1 MIDAVTIER
10 IQSAAQIY
18 DVVSDYI
25 TLRKSGVNYK
35 GLCPFHEDRTP
46 SFVVS
51 PAKNVCKCF
60 ACGEGGTPVHF
71 IMKHE
76 QLSYPEALKYLAKK
90 YGIEVRETEITDEQK
105 QAQSDREAMF
115 ILNGFAQKTFSSNL
129 FFTEEGQN
137 IGLSYFRERGFR
149 EDIIRKFQLGYALD
163 VRNSFTQEALKAGY
177 KIDYLE
183 KNGLTIVGG
192 YQNYFDRFR
201 GRVIFPVHTLSG
213 KIVAFGGRI
222 LKKEE
227 KTAKYINS
235 PESDIYH
242 KSNELYGIYFA
253 RQTMVKHDRCF
264 LVEGYTDVISMH
276 QAGIENVAASSGTA
290 LTPGQIRLIRRFTNN
305 VTVLYDG
312 DTAGI
317 KAAVRGI
324 DLLLEAGLNIKVV
337 LLPEGE
343 DPDSFSKKQSTS
355 DFHAYIN
362 QHETDFVHFKAG
374 LLLQEAG
381 NDPIQKARIVTEIV
395 QTIALIPEEIIRLVY
410 VKECSKLLDMDER
423 VLVASIAKK
432 RQELLLQKKKTLY
445 PDPEQAGEI
454 RETVTPPPAEEVPDS
469 SFPQEKEIQSS
480 FEEYEKNIMYYVIRY
495 GEQYFIYTDEESQE
509 KISLNV
515 TEFIAFDL
523 KEDEREFQNPLYN
536 KILEEA
542 CRKCRVEGFVSES
555 YFRNHP
561 NPEISHF
568 AVDISTDR
576 YIMSKIYSKHK
587 NPERDEK
594 KGEER
599 INTEKNKMLLE
610 QVPYVLFNYKDAI
623 LRQEMDDLNLR
634 IKIAEGNND
643 GTEADRLIRQ
653 LMELWKD
660 FKKEIALR
668 LHERIITKI

>member
-1 MIDAVTIER
+1 MIDAATIER

-18 DVVSDYI
+18 DVVSDFI

-51 PAKNVCKCF
+51 PAKNICKCF
-60 ACGEGGTPVHF
+60 ACGEGGTPIHF

-129 FFTEEGQN
+129 FLTEEGQN

-163 VRNSFTQEALKAGY
+163 IRNSFTQEALKAGY
-177 KIDYLE
+177 QLDYLE
-183 KNGLTIVGG
+183 KSGLTIVGDH
-192 YQNYFDRFR
+192 QNLYDRFR
-201 GRVIFPVHTLSG
+201 GRVIFPVLTLSG
-213 KIVAFGGRI
+213 KVVAFGGRI

-227 KTAKYINS
+227 KTAKYVNS

-253 RQTMVKHDRCF
+253 RQAIVKQDCCF

-276 QAGIENVAASSGTA
+276 QAGIENVVASSGTA
-290 LTPGQIRLIRRFTNN
+290 LTLGQIRLIRRFTNN

-312 DTAGI
+312 DAAGI

-343 DPDSFSKKQSTS
+343 DPDSFSQKQSAS
-355 DFHAYIN
+355 AFQAYIS
-362 QHETDFVHFKAG
+362 QHETDFVHFKTN

-381 NDPIQKARIVTEIV
+381 NDPIQKVRIITEIV

-410 VKECSKLLDMDER
+410 VKECSRLLDIDER

-445 PDPEQAGEI
+445 PDPEQTKEI
-454 RETVTPPPAEEVPDS
+454 KETLAPFPAEEAPNRFS
-469 SFPQEKEIQSS
+469 LQEKKIQSP
-480 FEEYEKNIMYYVIRY
+480 FEEYERNIMYYVIRY
-495 GEQYFIYTDEESQE
+495 GEQCFVYMDEESQE
-509 KISLNV
+509 KVSLNV

-542 CRKCRVEGFVSES
+542 CRKCREEDFVSES

-561 NPEISHF
+561 DPEISRF

-576 YIMSKIYSKHK
+576 YIMSKIYFKHQ
-587 NPERDEK
+587 NLGRDEK
-594 KGEER
+594 REEER
-599 INTEKNKMLLE
+599 INMERNKMLLE
-610 QVPYVLFNYKDAI
+610 QVPYVLYNYKDAI
-623 LRQEMDDLNLR
+623 LRQEMDDLNVQ
-634 IKIAEGNND
+634 IKMAEENND
-643 GTEADRLIRQ
+643 RIEADRLIRQ